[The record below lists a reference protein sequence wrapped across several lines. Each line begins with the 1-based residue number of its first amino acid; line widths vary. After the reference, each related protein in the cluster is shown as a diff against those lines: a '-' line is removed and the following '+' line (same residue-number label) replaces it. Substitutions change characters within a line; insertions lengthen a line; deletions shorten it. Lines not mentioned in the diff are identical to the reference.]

1 MNKNK
6 IIQNKF
12 KSWGINKK
20 EIPSGNE
27 VLKRE
32 IISRFPTEPEK
43 IISSKHSP
51 LIWLPL
57 TFTAMAVF
65 VLFVNFT
72 GYSNNVGKQDTQTQ
86 LQTEPAPTSDIYKST
101 VSTMPF
107 YREEGSS
114 ISDTREFLKVNYNAS
129 LRTRNVSDLRIKVE
143 SIIRNLGGRI
153 DYSNSGE
160 KNGYINFVIPKS
172 NLESLKIGVKDLV
185 WTKFYNEQINSQNLL
200 SEKQIIEENQKQ
212 TETKLNNSQ
221 MERAQIIGN
230 HNSIIASY
238 KGEILIKN
246 TEINT
251 LNMEYQYANMW
262 RKSEITNRVNQLQ
275 TEINAIQ
282 AKIENENRSYQE
294 KINNINS
301 QIKNIQENL
310 GAIKIQDAN
319 LLDNV
324 ATVNGTISLSWISLW
339 AIADAYVPGALLV
352 WVLFLVAFAS
362 FLWYRHS
369 MRVSYNSLDF
379 S

>member
-1 MNKNK
+1 
-6 IIQNKF
+6 
-12 KSWGINKK
+12 
-20 EIPSGNE
+20 

-32 IISRFPTEPEK
+32 ILSRVSTNFNGTISPKR
-43 IISSKHSP
+43 SP
-51 LIWLPL
+51 LIWLPFA
-57 TFTAMAVF
+57 FTAMALF

-72 GYSNNVGKQDTQTQ
+72 GYSNNVGKQNTQIQ
-86 LQTEPAPTSDIYKST
+86 SQTKSLPTSDVYKST
-101 VSTMPF
+101 IAPMPP
-107 YREEGSS
+107 YGGEQSP
-114 ISDTREFLKVNYNAS
+114 ISDTREFLKVDYNVT
-129 LRTRNVSDLRIKVE
+129 LRTRQVADLKNRAE
-143 SIIRNLGGRI
+143 NIIRNLGGRI
-153 DYSNSGE
+153 DSSNAGDR
-160 KNGYINFVIPKS
+160 NGYINFVIPKN
-172 NLESLKIGVKDLV
+172 NLESFKIGIKDLV
-185 WTKFYNEQINSQNLL
+185 WVKFYNEQINSQNLL
-200 SEKQIIEENQKQ
+200 PQKQIIEENQKQ

-230 HNSIIASY
+230 HNNTIASY
-238 KGEILIKN
+238 KGEILSKN

-251 LNMEYQYANMW
+251 LHIEYQYANMW
-262 RKSEITNRVNQLQ
+262 RRSEITNRINQLQ
-275 TEINAIQ
+275 TEINTLQ
-282 AKIENENRSYQE
+282 TKIENENKSYQE